1 MPAILVHVPPAPV
14 LNGYPRLEQMTRM
27 QQDLAATQHAEQDQ
41 TNSAVAPKM
50 LRRLASKT
58 GRKPRV
64 AIVGAGF
71 AGLRAADELL
81 KHGVQVTIFEARDR
95 LGGRV
100 CASFNDLRLLSHS
113 QVE

>member
-1 MPAILVHVPPAPV
+1 
-14 LNGYPRLEQMTRM
+14 
-27 QQDLAATQHAEQDQ
+27 
-41 TNSAVAPKM
+41 
-50 LRRLASKT
+50 
-58 GRKPRV
+58 V

-81 KHGVQVTIFEARDR
+81 KHGAQVTIFEARDR